1 MQLYALGLNHH
12 TAPLAVREQVAFD
25 PRRLPEALVELTHG
39 HSVREAAILST
50 CNRTELYCTGATPEA
65 AAQWLADYHRLEP
78 QKISPYLYTLPS
90 RDAVR
95 HMFRVASGLDSMV
108 LGEPQILGQMKQA
121 ARVAEN
127 AGTLGTLL
135 HKLFQKTF
143 SVAKEVR
150 STTAIGANIVSM
162 AAATVHLAERIF
174 ENLAGQKVLFIG
186 AGEMVELCAAHFSA
200 QKPKRLSVANRT
212 LERGTALAA
221 RFGGD
226 ALRLDEIGE
235 RLAEYDVIVSCTA
248 SPLPIIGQG
257 MAERALKAR
266 RHRPMV
272 MVDLAVPRDIEPEIA
287 RLDDVFLYTLDDLGV
302 IVESGLESRE
312 KAVVE
317 AEAII
322 TSRVDGFL
330 QLDGGARG
338 GADHPRPARC
348 GRAHP
353 PPRGRACAEA
363 AGQGRG
369 PAAGAGGALAR
380 PHQQAD
386 ARPHR
391 RAQPE
396 RGVEPR
402 RAGRT
407 HRPPL
412 PPASR
417 RVADATASRARRGAG
432 SLPIAMKKSI
442 QDKLEHL
449 ARRLAELDL
458 LLSSETATRDMDAY
472 RKLTR
477 EHAEIAPVAALFAAW
492 RQAEAG
498 AQSAQAMLADAEMK
512 DLAEEEMRA
521 CREEMARLE
530 DALQRA
536 LLPTDP
542 NDERNLFLEIRAG
555 TGGDESAL
563 FAGDLF
569 RMYARYAERQ
579 RWKVEVISQNP
590 SDLGGYKEVILRVVG
605 AGAYSKLK
613 FESGGHRVQRVP
625 ATEAQGR
632 IHTSACTVAVLPRP
646 TRWPMSSSTRR
657 NCASTPYRASGAGG
671 QHVNKTDS
679 AVRVTHL
686 PTGIVV
692 ECQDDRSQH
701 KNKAQALSVLA
712 ARIKDKQTREQ
723 QAKIASTRK
732 SLVGSGDRSERI
744 RTYNF
749 PQGRVTDHRINLT
762 LYKIDAIMD
771 GDLDELVGA
780 LSAEHQA
787 EQLAALSE
795 ESA

>member
-1 MQLYALGLNHH
+1 
-12 TAPLAVREQVAFD
+12 
-25 PRRLPEALVELTHG
+25 
-39 HSVREAAILST
+39 
-50 CNRTELYCTGATPEA
+50 
-65 AAQWLADYHRLEP
+65 
-78 QKISPYLYTLPS
+78 
-90 RDAVR
+90 
-95 HMFRVASGLDSMV
+95 
-108 LGEPQILGQMKQA
+108 
-121 ARVAEN
+121 
-127 AGTLGTLL
+127 
-135 HKLFQKTF
+135 
-143 SVAKEVR
+143 
-150 STTAIGANIVSM
+150 
-162 AAATVHLAERIF
+162 
-174 ENLAGQKVLFIG
+174 
-186 AGEMVELCAAHFSA
+186 
-200 QKPKRLSVANRT
+200 
-212 LERGTALAA
+212 
-221 RFGGD
+221 
-226 ALRLDEIGE
+226 
-235 RLAEYDVIVSCTA
+235 
-248 SPLPIIGQG
+248 
-257 MAERALKAR
+257 
-266 RHRPMV
+266 
-272 MVDLAVPRDIEPEIA
+272 
-287 RLDDVFLYTLDDLGV
+287 
-302 IVESGLESRE
+302 
-312 KAVVE
+312 
-317 AEAII
+317 
-322 TSRVDGFL
+322 
-330 QLDGGARG
+330 
-338 GADHPRPARC
+338 
-348 GRAHP
+348 
-353 PPRGRACAEA
+353 
-363 AGQGRG
+363 
-369 PAAGAGGALAR
+369 
-380 PHQQAD
+380 
-386 ARPHR
+386 
-391 RAQPE
+391 
-396 RGVEPR
+396 
-402 RAGRT
+402 
-407 HRPPL
+407 
-412 PPASR
+412 
-417 RVADATASRARRGAG
+417 
-432 SLPIAMKKSI
+432 MKKSI

-632 IHTSACTVAVLPRP
+632 IHTSACTVAVLPEADEVADVVINPAELRID
-646 TRWPMSSSTRR
+646 T
-657 NCASTPYRASGAGG
+657 YRASGAGG

-712 ARIKDKQTREQ
+712 ARIRDRQTREQ
-723 QAKIASTRK
+723 EAKIASTRK

-771 GDLDELVGA
+771 GDLDELLAA
-780 LSAEHQA
+780 LSAEQQA